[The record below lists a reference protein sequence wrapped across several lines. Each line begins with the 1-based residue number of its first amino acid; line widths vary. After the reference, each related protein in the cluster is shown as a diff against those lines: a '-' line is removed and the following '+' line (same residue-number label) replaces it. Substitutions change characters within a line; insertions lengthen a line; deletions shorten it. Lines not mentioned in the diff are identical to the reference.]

1 MAKKAQK
8 YSIDID
14 GIPSSL
20 SDFGREHS
28 AYSTLISERTDKF
41 IKINIQQKVKTGII
55 NCFISGGQVSFSI
68 QGHPHLRSI
77 CESCKEYL
85 IENLAIPAVDKKS
98 FTVKNIATEDFD
110 AFVELLKGADDIE
123 IIELGIDPKA
133 PIRNRYHLKGK
144 YNAEISLIL
153 YNNGTLCLQGV
164 VSSFF
169 LDIISEIL
177 HALPNY
183 PKEAI
188 EDFLAIKPTTVHII
202 DTNLGA
208 HISKIELIE
217 GTIIADWISTS
228 VALINAG
235 IPVED
240 YGSYTFGVFK
250 ALDALISKR
259 LLEDAPDFKDYGT
272 YFQKENGGSYKF
284 VDGVGTYDDNPNL
297 KHALESGY
305 DFFNKNRHTT
315 FHIDRTN
322 IETSRVLTYD
332 EAINLTKEALVV
344 INRICNNW

>member
-1 MAKKAQK
+1 MAKKAKK

-20 SDFGREHS
+20 SDFEREHS
-28 AYSTLISERTDKF
+28 AYSTFVVEKTDK
-41 IKINIQQKVKTGII
+41 IIINIQQKSKTGII

-85 IENLAIPAVDKKS
+85 IENLAIPAADKKS

-110 AFVELLKGADDIE
+110 AFIELLRGADDIE
-123 IIELGIDPKA
+123 IIELGIDAKA

-169 LDIISEIL
+169 LDTISEIL

-188 EDFLAIKPTTVHII
+188 DDFLAIKPTTIHVI

-272 YFQKENGGSYKF
+272 YFQKENGGPYKF

-297 KHALESGY
+297 KRALESGY

-315 FHIDRTN
+315 FHIDRNN
-322 IETSRVLTYD
+322 IETSRVLSYD